1 MNRLIPPLL
10 LLLTAACG
18 DDFSNAPLED
28 DARFLAA
35 APSATVVRIG
45 GPAGV
50 SPALAATLIVAE
62 PAELYV
68 LTRQVSLSLNGVAFD
83 LLHAVDRIVEHPPTV
98 RDADARVWAP
108 APHPLDPLDTVFT
121 MTRADGAFDYVL
133 EQRRRGD
140 GGPYAAPLTGAF
152 RPTADPA
159 TGAGTLTLDLD
170 ATHGLGQSVARGG
183 LTVDYAQGPD
193 GLRLD
198 LTFEGFATDPAMAPL
213 DTTYTYRETPDGQGT
228 LDFAFPTDDGQPVAV
243 RSRWRA
249 DGAGRADALVRQG
262 DAVVEVSECW
272 GPDFGKVYGRA
283 GRAEEGDVADCAFP
297 DADFF
302 SDSPLLTGP

>member
-1 MNRLIPPLL
+1 MTRLLPLL
-10 LLLTAACG
+10 LLLATGCG
-18 DDFSNAPLED
+18 DDFTNAPLED

-45 GPAGV
+45 GPTGP
-50 SPALAATLIVAE
+50 SPALATTLIVAE
-62 PAELYV
+62 PADLYV
-68 LTRQVSLSLNGVAFD
+68 LTRQVSLSLNGAAFD

-98 RDADARVWAP
+98 RDADGRVWAP

-140 GGPYAAPLTGAF
+140 DGPYAATLSGRFT
-152 RPTADPA
+152 PTADPA

-170 ATHGLGQSVARGG
+170 AAHGLGTSVARGR

-198 LTFEGFATDPAMAPL
+198 LAFDGFTADPAQAPL
-213 DTTYTYRETPDGQGT
+213 DTTYAYRETPAGQGT
-228 LDFAFPTDDGQPVAV
+228 LDFAFPTDDGQRVAV

-249 DGAGRADALVRQG
+249 DGAGRADALVAQG
-262 DAVVEVSECW
+262 GTTVEVSECW

-283 GRAEEGDVADCAFP
+283 GQRAEGDVTACAFP